1 MAGPY
6 SCARVFSFPVFREEA
21 VVKLHILF
29 LVCLQAFFCLP
40 QVRAE
45 AAGLKV
51 WLDPGHSPA
60 TRGARSVS
68 GQWEHVY
75 NDRLAARV
83 QRRLQKEG
91 IAASLAREPGGELSL
106 MARAR
111 KSAGGSLFLSIHHD
125 AAQPQFVELVN
136 GNPYS
141 LKARGYSLFV
151 SKKNPEYARS
161 LEFARFLGNELY
173 NAGFRPSSHHGEPI
187 RGENRKVID
196 AKLGIYEFD
205 DLVVLKHS
213 AIPAVLVE
221 AGVIIHPEDEALVST
236 DKFRDD
242 FAGAVAR
249 AAREYEKSVPR

>member
-1 MAGPY
+1 MG
-6 SCARVFSFPVFREEA
+6 CLIHF
-21 VVKLHILF
+21 LLF
-29 LVCLQAFFCLP
+29 AQVFFCAAA
-40 QVRAE
+40 VSAE
-45 AAGLKV
+45 APQLKI

-60 TRGARSVS
+60 TRGTKSVA

-83 QRRLQKEG
+83 KEDLERSG
-91 IAASLAREPGGELSL
+91 IDASLTRLPGEEASLLART
-106 MARAR
+106 R
-111 KSAGGSLFLSIHHD
+111 KSSGGSLFISIHHD
-125 AAQPQFVELVN
+125 AAQPQFVETRN

-173 NAGFRPSSHHGEPI
+173 NAGLRPSKHHGEPI
-187 RGENRKVID
+187 RGENRKLVD

-213 AIPAVLVE
+213 KIPAVLVE
-221 AGVIIHPEDEALVST
+221 AGVIIHPDDEALAGT
-236 DKFRDD
+236 EKFRDV
-242 FAGAVAR
+242 FAGAVSR
-249 AAREYEKSVPR
+249 AVKKFGQSK